1 MKKSKKI
8 KREEAAKRQKTYN
21 KLSLL
26 DKFKLIESHRGNSL
40 KETQRIVDNIGDR
53 EYEIYNK
60 TNVNIYCNVCGE
72 SKNTVEIG
80 IIYGQHTCR
89 NCAVEMGENLSEV
102 GLQHI

>member
-8 KREEAAKRQKTYN
+8 KREEAAKRQKVYN
-21 KLSLL
+21 KLSYERKVALIQSRRGGSQKEYEKIL
-26 DKFKLIESHRGNSL
+26 DK
-40 KETQRIVDNIGDR
+40 NIF
-53 EYEIYNK
+53 
-60 TNVNIYCNVCGE
+60 CNVCGE